1 MIDEARAELSSWR
14 VRLPD
19 GLLIAA
25 LVTLTLLV
33 YGPVLG
39 QFFAGTDTFP
49 LIETGRLSSMED
61 AARLLA
67 RPLMA
72 GTGFTSIARY
82 YRPVSSLSYGLDQ
95 ALWGLNPA
103 GYHWTTLAAHTLNSV
118 LLYLLLRTQGKASL
132 LAAGL
137 GAAIFLLHP
146 AMRDVIP
153 VTSRRQDVLALMF
166 GMLALLAHRSWVQR
180 PNSSRWL
187 LLVAVGLLAMAI
199 LAKELAVVFAVL
211 LPADRLF
218 IRYQH
223 SQSAW
228 ANAQRAARE
237 AGPYLG
243 LLGGLIALRWIV
255 LGGLGG
261 EGGRDG
267 FTGIELARRS
277 AAIILGFGRELS
289 DPEERI
295 AIGWASAG
303 QAVILGLAMT
313 LSAVAAWCRS
323 QSNATSRSTPGT
335 EAPPEANSSRC
346 GRAVVPLQILAVLL
360 TAWAVWLAAGLQ
372 LEPGSAS
379 GSGLELLG
387 VAALGGWLALAIGL
401 AAVVAG
407 SRAQGHM
414 PLLPLGVS
422 LRRAAYYALWVILPL
437 MVYLLTSTFSARLVY
452 LPAAGLAAVVAVAAD
467 DIGRCFAASVMCR
480 MRRLVLAGV
489 FAPLVL
495 FAVGLLLTSS
505 PLVRGLGEWP
515 VKAHLASVL
524 LGTLEEE
531 LGAETAC
538 PTIVVRGLP
547 DRGALGLEA
556 YSLQSWLRLR
566 YPGSEARIELKDRVK
581 LDYIPQSI
589 DLISTGCVDGKIEIL
604 ARPQ

>member
-1 MIDEARAELSSWR
+1 MIDEPRAGLSCWR
-14 VRLPD
+14 TWLPD

-25 LVTLTLLV
+25 LATLTLLV

-49 LIETGRLSSMED
+49 LIETGRLTSIED

-72 GTGFTSIARY
+72 GTAFTSVARY
-82 YRPVSSLSYGLDQ
+82 YRPVASLSYGLDH

-103 GYHWTTLAAHTLNSV
+103 GYHWTTLVAHALNSV

-132 LAAGL
+132 LAAGA

-180 PNSSRWL
+180 RNASRWL
-187 LLVAVGLLAMAI
+187 LLGAVGLLAMAI

-211 LPADRLF
+211 IPADRLL
-218 IRYQH
+218 IRYQPN
-223 SQSAW
+223 SSAW
-228 ANAQRAARE
+228 ANARRAARE
-237 AGPYLG
+237 AVPYLV

-261 EGGRDG
+261 EAGRDG
-267 FTGIELARRS
+267 FTSIELARLSS
-277 AAIILGFGRELS
+277 AIVLGFGRELS

-295 AIGWASAG
+295 ASGWASATH
-303 QAVILGLAMT
+303 AVILGLAMT
-313 LSAVAAWCRS
+313 FSAVAAWCRS
-323 QSNATSRSTPGT
+323 QSNAASRSAPGT
-335 EAPPEANSSRC
+335 GAPAEANCSRC

-360 TAWAVWLAAGLQ
+360 TACAVWLAAGVQ
-372 LEPGSAS
+372 FDPGSAS
-379 GSGLELLG
+379 GSGRELLG
-387 VAALGGWLALAIGL
+387 AEGSGGWLALAIGL
-401 AAVVAG
+401 PAIAAG
-407 SRAQGHM
+407 SRARGNM
-414 PLLPLGVS
+414 PLPLPGVS
-422 LRRAAYYALWVILPL
+422 LRRVAYFALWVIVPL

-467 DIGRCFAASVMCR
+467 DIGRCFAASVTCR
-480 MRRLVLAGV
+480 IRRLVLAGL

-495 FAVGLLLTSS
+495 FAVGLLLTAS

-524 LGTLEEE
+524 LGGLEEE
-531 LGAETAC
+531 LGAETPC

-566 YPGSEARIELKDRVK
+566 YPGSEARIALKERVK
-581 LDYIPQSI
+581 LDYIPLSI
-589 DLISTGCVDGKIEIL
+589 DLSSTGCVDGKIEIL